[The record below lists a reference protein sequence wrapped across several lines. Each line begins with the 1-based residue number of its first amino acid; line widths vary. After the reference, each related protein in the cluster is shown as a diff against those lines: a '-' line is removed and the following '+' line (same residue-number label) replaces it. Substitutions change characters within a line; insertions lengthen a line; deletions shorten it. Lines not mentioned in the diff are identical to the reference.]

1 MAQAQ
6 QPNKVSTAVAD
17 GPDVRLA
24 TVTVKPGEEGM
35 LHIEGPDTPQTRAIA
50 IQVSWSVSEAI
61 GTNLRAG
68 TSRSRATGSSRP
80 APPTCC
86 PSPSPCWPP
95 SWRSSPRSATSCAS
109 ARFSTTTGSS
119 PSTFTGAA
127 AGLAREEELVFVGS
141 DAQIDEI
148 RTMGP
153 LSTVLSSDFRTLM
166 SLIETDVQTCHHPHH
181 VTNLPPAAT
190 PHLCLNLYQGFQ
202 IALAGGHP
210 LLVRNPDD
218 RLDVI
223 RNLRQM
229 TTWAPRL
236 TTDARRATI
245 LTHARAGQPT
255 RDAARGR
262 SPFRSATPL
271 SELSD
276 PGQDEPPASRRPQS
290 LDRPGELSLAKRGV
304 LCLNPVEKFS
314 TEDITAAIRRA
325 SPSEIP
331 DNPAGAAPEFLL
343 ALHLTDA
350 TWVFPPELDR
360 FMQVECHTGPH
371 EQPPEK
377 IPGNW
382 TDPHQ
387 TPQATAECILR
398 ARKRQAA
405 RYAQEHHLNASAPW
419 TSILSAAM
427 RDRKVR
433 DIFTLSRDTVG
444 DETTERRFRIARTI
458 ADLEDSKDVTTKHWD
473 MAKNWMYEDLH
484 AIDPQESKPQTSP

>member
-61 GTNLRAG
+61 GTNLRGWNVKIESDRIEPPGAAHLLPIAVAVLATELEIITSLRHILCVG
-68 TSRSRATGSSRP
+68 TLFDDHRVG
-80 APPTCC
+80 
-86 PSPSPCWPP
+86 
-95 SWRSSPRSATSCAS
+95 
-109 ARFSTTTGSS
+109 